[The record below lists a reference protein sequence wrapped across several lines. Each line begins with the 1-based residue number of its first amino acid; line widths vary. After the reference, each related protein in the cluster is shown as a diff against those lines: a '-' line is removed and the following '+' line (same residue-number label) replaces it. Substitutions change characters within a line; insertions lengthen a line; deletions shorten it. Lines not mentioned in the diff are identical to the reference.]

1 MTVGENK
8 TRIIRLEDDVQDI
21 DTRLN
26 DLEVKH
32 IDLMARLDIILN
44 GLKLITAL
52 VSGKTLKRTYKTK
65 KAAENA
71 SKTSKRRSKRKRS
84 TGSKRAKKSRWY

>member
-1 MTVGENK
+1 MPIK
-8 TRIIRLEDDVQDI
+8 R
-21 DTRLN
+21 
-26 DLEVKH
+26 VKGGYK
-32 IDLMARLDIILN
+32 IVSY
-44 GLKLITAL
+44 

-84 TGSKRAKKSRWY
+84 TGSRRATKSRGD